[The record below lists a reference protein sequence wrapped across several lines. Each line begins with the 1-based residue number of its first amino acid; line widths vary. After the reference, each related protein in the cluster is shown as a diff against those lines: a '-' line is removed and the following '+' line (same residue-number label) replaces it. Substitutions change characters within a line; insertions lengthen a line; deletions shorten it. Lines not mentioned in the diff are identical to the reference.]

1 MSKRS
6 KILSMVQALF
16 SLLIIAVV
24 VARATA
30 QKPLRTAREPLPYAK
45 VAPHEPFVSR
55 GNRVLENS

>member
-30 QKPLRTAREPLPYAK
+30 Q
-45 VAPHEPFVSR
+45 
-55 GNRVLENS
+55 